1 MALRESIYRYCNY
14 QLRCHAEVRNKLYEL
29 GANTTEVNE
38 LLAELIEKG
47 LLNEEQYARAIARGK
62 FRMKQWGRKKI
73 VQQLKLKQV
82 SEYCI
87 KKALTEIDAEEY
99 EAVLQKLT
107 RKKWDELKK
116 ERSMPAKKMKTMRY
130 MLQKGYESDL
140 VLDIIK
146 ELERERK

>member
-1 MALRESIYRYCNY
+1 MQLRESIYRYCNY
-14 QLRCHAEVRNKLYEL
+14 QPRCHAEVRNKLYEL

-62 FRMKQWGRKKI
+62 FRMKHWGRKKI
-73 VQQLKLKQV
+73 VQQLKQKQV

-87 KKALTEIDAEEY
+87 KKALTEIDGEEY
-99 EAVLQKLT
+99 EAVLKKLAIQK
-107 RKKWDELKK
+107 WEELKK
-116 ERSMPAKKMKTMRY
+116 ERSQPVKKMKTMRY

-140 VLDIIK
+140 VLDMIR
-146 ELERERK
+146 ELAGERK